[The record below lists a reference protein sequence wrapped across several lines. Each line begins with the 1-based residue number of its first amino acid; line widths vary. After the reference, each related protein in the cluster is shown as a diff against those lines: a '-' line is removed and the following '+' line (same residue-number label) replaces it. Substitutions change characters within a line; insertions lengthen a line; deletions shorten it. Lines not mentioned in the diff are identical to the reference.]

1 MIKVHD
7 NLGKPLSQLVL
18 WSQAIVD
25 AIAGLKLIGHTRSL
39 SSRVE
44 TPIRVKEQFFGINIA
59 TSNDE
64 RCDDFV
70 LESVRKLGIQH
81 VRIDFSYESIGGDAE
96 RLLHKALADN
106 LEVMLDVF
114 PSFADAQKIGKSRAV
129 DQRWYDF
136 VETVFQRYQHE
147 NIFFEIGN
155 TPNRQS
161 WSGFNP
167 IGYLNAWHLV
177 APLIES
183 YAVKVAGPNISDFEP
198 VGNLCLLQAIKRLS
212 SVPSIHTTNL
222 FVERVVEPEA
232 NDHHVLG
239 AMARDW
245 LRLNL
250 VKKARVLEDI
260 GQAVGCEESYCSY
273 TCWTLR
279 RLRRWSVHPEQKQA
293 DYVMRYMILAAASG
307 ALDRVYWGALICN
320 RDGLIDCGEE
330 NYPVID
336 NVSHYREVRG
346 NFEDLRIR
354 PAFHAF
360 AQTISLL
367 SGSTCHQ
374 AVHSQEGLHHF
385 VFVGEQRQEF
395 HVAWC
400 RDGFEVPLRHAY
412 PGELWEVQDLVVEN
426 VTGEP
431 LQEKPTMIGEQP
443 LILKFPSIQ
452 LQLRP
457 DPRRISELELVVAGG
472 DSESTIE
479 YLPVNNGEW
488 RGGIML
494 DAGQSFS
501 EQQKKLLPE
510 VLESAKVEKLIRD
523 KRNKVWNVESD
534 DHTLTVKL
542 NRAVG
547 GKKFSYRFFDSKAKR
562 HWDNA
567 RDMLRLG
574 IATPQPIAYF
584 ERPKRSGTEPNYYVS
599 EFLEDA
605 FTARDIF
612 ASINND
618 EPDYRGMSHDYLL
631 ELIGRFVCRM
641 HARGIL
647 HRDLSSGNILLTCY
661 THKASSEIQ
670 ATPHLTDIGR
680 AKVKAQLST
689 RERLIDIMRILYKLS
704 WPERE
709 KFMTY
714 YLGQHRSVFRGW
726 RTAVRYYVFKQQ
738 AKRKI
743 KAWIRKV

>member
-7 NLGKPLSQLVL
+7 NLGKPLNPLVL
-18 WSQAIVD
+18 WPQAIVD
-25 AIAGLKLIGHTRSL
+25 AIAGLRLIGQIRSL

-44 TPIRVKEQFFGINIA
+44 TPVRVNDHFFGINIA
-59 TSNDE
+59 TSSDE
-64 RCDDFV
+64 RCDEFV

-96 RLLHKALADN
+96 RLLDKALAEN
-106 LEVMLDVF
+106 LEVMLDIF
-114 PSFADAQKIGKSRAV
+114 PSIADAQKIGKNREV

-136 VETVFQRYQHE
+136 VETVFRRYQHE
-147 NIFFEIGN
+147 NILFEIGN
-155 TPNRQS
+155 TPNRRS

-167 IGYLNAWHLV
+167 IGFLNAWHLV
-177 APLIES
+177 VPLIES
-183 YAVKVAGPNISDFEP
+183 YGVKVAGPNISDFEP
-198 VGNLCLLQAIKRLS
+198 IGNLCLLAAIKRLS

-239 AMARDW
+239 ALARDW

-250 VKKARVLEDI
+250 VKKARLLEDL
-260 GQAVGCEESYCSY
+260 GQAAGCEESYCAY
-273 TCWTLR
+273 TCWTLP

-293 DYVMRYMILAAASG
+293 DYLMRYMILAAASG
-307 ALDRVYWGALICN
+307 AMSRAYWGALICN
-320 RDGLIDCGEE
+320 RDGLIDCGDE
-330 NYPVID
+330 NYPAID
-336 NVSHYREVRG
+336 HASHYHQVRG

-360 AQTISLL
+360 TQTISIL

-374 AVHSQEGLHHF
+374 AVHSQDGLHHF
-385 VFVGEQRQEF
+385 VFVSEDRREF

-400 RDGFEVPLRHAY
+400 RDGFEVPLRLVY
-412 PGELWEVQDLVVEN
+412 PQELWEVPGLEVEN
-426 VTGEP
+426 VTGDRR
-431 LQEKPTMIGEQP
+431 LEKPTMIGEQP
-443 LILKFPSIQ
+443 LVLRFPSIQ

-457 DPRRISELELVVAGG
+457 DADRLSELELVVTGG
-472 DSESTIE
+472 DSESDVE
-479 YLPVNNGEW
+479 YLSVANGEW
-488 RGGIML
+488 RGGIVL
-494 DAGQSFS
+494 YSGQRFS
-501 EQQKKLLPE
+501 EQQDKLLPE
-510 VLESAKVEKLIRD
+510 KLELAKVEKLIRD
-523 KRNKVWNVESD
+523 KRNKVWNVAAD
-534 DHTLTVKL
+534 DRTLTVKL

-547 GKKFSYRFFDSKAKR
+547 GKKLSYRFFDSKAKR

-584 ERPKRSGTEPNYYVS
+584 ERPKRSGIEPNYYVS

-605 FTARDIF
+605 FTARDVF
-612 ASINND
+612 TSINNN
-618 EPDYRGMSHDYLL
+618 EPDYRDMSHEYLL

-647 HRDLSSGNILLTCY
+647 HRDLSSGNILLTCH
-661 THKASSEIQ
+661 TDRASSAIH
-670 ATPHLTDIGR
+670 ATPYLTDIGR

-689 RERLIDIMRILYKLS
+689 RERLIDIMRILYKLK
-704 WPERE
+704 WPQRER
-709 KFMTY
+709 FMIY

-726 RTAVRYYVFKQQ
+726 RTAVKYYVFKQQ
-738 AKRKI
+738 AKRRI
-743 KAWIRKV
+743 KTWIGKV